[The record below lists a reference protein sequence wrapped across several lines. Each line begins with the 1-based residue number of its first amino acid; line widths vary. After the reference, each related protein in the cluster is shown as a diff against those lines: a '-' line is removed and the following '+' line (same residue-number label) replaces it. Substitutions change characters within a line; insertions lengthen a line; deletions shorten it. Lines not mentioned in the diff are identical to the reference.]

1 MKHLLAVAFLAAVAG
16 TAHAGGQANS
26 IGVGVESEINQE
38 AGGLSVNYD
47 AGKFHVGGFLGFHDH
62 ADNDPNT
69 RSDFEIGARFFFH
82 VHSTAMA
89 DFSLGGGV
97 GIASIPVGGPAPA
110 PESRDTHLYLE
121 PSFQIRVFIA
131 SNVALSFTGG
141 IVIGTLDADRVDIG
155 GQVDGLAGIHYYF
168 F

>member
-26 IGVGVESEINQE
+26 IGVGVETQINEE

-62 ADNDPNT
+62 ADNDENN
-69 RSDFEIGARFFFH
+69 RSEFDIGARFFFH

-89 DFSLGGGV
+89 DFSLGGSIGL
-97 GIASIPVGGPAPA
+97 ASIPTGGPAPA
-110 PESRDTHLYLE
+110 PEGRDAHLYLE
-121 PSFQIRVFIA
+121 PGFQIRVFIA

-141 IVIGTLDADRVDIG
+141 IVIGTLDANRVDIA